1 MREVQR
7 HEDSVAAVRRLR
19 RQLFGAS
26 VAGVL
31 AVTAAA
37 CMWLLAGGA
46 TPGDLVMPLAGAA
59 LALAAELLALDVAI
73 RRVQRSMVAPAPNRS
88 GPAGTRAYGV

>member
-7 HEDSVAAVRRLR
+7 HEDVDPAVRRLR
-19 RQLFGAS
+19 RRLFGAS
-26 VAGVL
+26 VACVL
-31 AVTAAA
+31 AVAAAA
-37 CMWLLAGGA
+37 CAWLLAGGA
-46 TPGDLVMPLAGAA
+46 TPGDLLMPLAGAA

-73 RRVQRSMVAPAPNRS
+73 RRVQRSMAPAPDRS